1 MTNRQLFMNNTQ
13 TIPGCD
19 LAHFSTEQLLTGT
32 HGNYAS
38 LSGIQCHYC
47 DGIEK
52 HTGVRRLPVN
62 KGFVAI
68 FLLEGQFE
76 CQVDGV
82 PLIADS
88 ATASTGFL
96 VYIPRPTTIERTF
109 EEGRRIKKYVVTIPF
124 DLLSVAALG
133 PFADN
138 TADQSATVRNIYPHD
153 DHLAALWQLRYE
165 ADCSFPRT
173 LWKEKTLFEILA
185 HYLSLT
191 QWFEEDA
198 DASKK
203 SVQCSAGATQAD
215 WVRRQI
221 NMLLAEGGTQEAEL
235 QLDRLAA
242 SANMSVSK
250 LQRLFKQRYNV
261 TVSTYVRQ
269 ARLNNVYK
277 HLSDGRVTIGEAA
290 YQAGYRHVSN
300 FSNAFKEVFGV
311 TPGYLVKHRE

>member
-13 TIPGCD
+13 TITGCD
-19 LAHFSTEQLLTGT
+19 LAHLSAEQLLKGT

-52 HTGVRRLPVN
+52 QTGVRRLPVN
-62 KGFVAI
+62 KGFVGI

-76 CQVDGV
+76 CRVDGI
-82 PLIADS
+82 PLIADC
-88 ATASTGFL
+88 ATASSGFL

-124 DLLSVAALG
+124 DLLSIAALG
-133 PFADN
+133 PFADFS
-138 TADQSATVRNIYPHD
+138 ADQSATVRNIHPHD

-165 ADCSFPRT
+165 ADCSFPRI

-191 QWFEEDA
+191 QWFEGDT
-198 DASKK
+198 DASTR
-203 SVQCSAGATQAD
+203 SAQCSAGATQAD
-215 WVRRQI
+215 WVRGQI
-221 NMLLAEGGTQEAEL
+221 NRMLVEEGTQNGDL
-235 QLDRLAA
+235 QLDQLAA

-269 ARLNNVYK
+269 ARLNKVYK